1 MKDLTKGNSY
11 KTFILFAIP
20 MVLASLLSQAY
31 STINVIMAGKLLG
44 DNALAAT
51 GATSPFN
58 SFVNSA
64 FWGYGMGVGIYVSH
78 LFGARDYCR
87 IKETVI
93 CNFFFL
99 TSVLIGLSIL
109 FVVFRYEIYAFL
121 NVDPRII
128 PDCNRYFVIATV
140 GKVFI
145 LFAANCVYVFNAI
158 GDSALPMYVSSLS
171 AILNIGVGAAA
182 ILLFGT
188 GVEGLAIGT
197 VVGAMVSSVIYIVK
211 FASVFRKMG
220 VQEDKTPFRF
230 QIVRETFKYALP
242 TMTQQSIMFFAG
254 MILSPMIN
262 NIGGA
267 ASASYTVTLRIFD
280 INQAIY
286 VSSSKSVGNYTAQCY
301 GAKKYH
307 LLKKGVKV
315 GLIQALVLVVPVIL
329 ACCLFAKPVTSLFYR
344 ADADPLSVKYTM
356 EFLRYCLPLLCINV
370 FANMFHNFFRGV
382 GRMKALLIMTF
393 AGSAARILVTSLLI
407 GPFGIYGYYAG
418 WVMAWIFDAAV
429 GAGLYFFGSWRKDI
443 LTKKEDVQ

>member
-1 MKDLTKGNSY
+1 MKDLTKGNIY

-51 GATSPFN
+51 GATTPFTTFIN
-58 SFVNSA
+58 SV
-64 FWGYGMGVGIYVSH
+64 FWGYGMGVGIHVSH
-78 LFGARDYCR
+78 LFGAKDYLR

-93 CNFFFL
+93 SNFML
-99 TSVLIGLSIL
+99 LMSVMAVLSVL
-109 FVVFRYEIYAFL
+109 FVIFRYQIYAFL
-121 NVDPRII
+121 KVDPQII
-128 PDCNRYFVIATV
+128 PDCNRYFVITTL

-145 LFAANCVYVFNAI
+145 LFAANCVYIFNAI

-182 ILLFGT
+182 ILFFGT

-197 VVGAMVSSVIYIVK
+197 VVAAIVSTVIYILK
-211 FASVFRKMG
+211 FISVFRKMG
-220 VQEDKTPFRF
+220 VQKEKTPFCF
-230 QIVRETFKYALP
+230 GVIRETGKYSLS

-262 NIGGA
+262 NIGSA
-267 ASASYTVTLRIFD
+267 VSASYTVTLRIFD

-286 VSSSKSVGNYTAQCY
+286 VNSSKTVGNYTAQCY

-307 LLKKGVKV
+307 LLKRGVRV
-315 GLIQALVLVVPVIL
+315 GVVQSLVLVLPVIL
-329 ACCLFAKPVTSLFYR
+329 ACCLFAKSVTGLFYR
-344 ADADPLSVKYTM
+344 EDADPISVQYTI
-356 EFLRYCLPLLCINV
+356 EFLRYCLPFLFINV
-370 FANMFHNFFRGV
+370 FANLFHNFFRGI

-393 AGSAARILVTSLLI
+393 AGSAARILISWLLI
-407 GPFGIYGYYAG
+407 RPFGIYGYYVG
-418 WVMAWIFDAAV
+418 WVMSWVFDAAV
-429 GAGLYFFGSWRKDI
+429 GAGIYFFGKWRK
-443 LTKKEDVQ
+443 QAYA